1 MSAAL
6 VFPYIENDP
15 RIGTASLAPMLP
27 LKLSVSRSAEV
38 IALLDT
44 GASVNVLPYSI
55 GVQLGADW
63 DQQRTPLPLRGNLSA
78 HDSRALIV
86 TATVATFDPVQ
97 LIFAWVRT
105 DSTSILLG
113 QVNFFLEFDVC
124 FHRTRARF
132 ELQPKQGA

>member
-1 MSAAL
+1 MSAVL
-6 VFPYIENDP
+6 TFPYIENDP

-27 LKLSVSRSAEV
+27 IKLTVSRSADV

-44 GASVNVLPYSI
+44 GASVNVLPYSL
-55 GVQLGADW
+55 GVQLGAGW

-78 HDSRALIV
+78 HESRALIV
-86 TATVATFDPVQ
+86 AATVAAFDPVQ

-105 DSTSILLG
+105 DNTSILLG

-124 FHRTRARF
+124 FHRARAMF
-132 ELQPKQGA
+132 EIQTKQAP